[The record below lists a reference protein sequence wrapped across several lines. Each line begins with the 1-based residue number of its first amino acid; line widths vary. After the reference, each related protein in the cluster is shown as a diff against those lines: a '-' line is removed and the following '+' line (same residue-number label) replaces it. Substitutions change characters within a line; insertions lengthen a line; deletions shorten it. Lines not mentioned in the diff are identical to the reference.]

1 MSPFARG
8 CPANGHCWV
17 QLQTSGAS
25 TWDAAAG
32 KLLAHELLHTDAEIL
47 QDLLHVCGGA
57 EFQQLLVILTQPGF
71 TYTLVAGVFQL
82 AALSQLMALLL
93 WTA

>member
-1 MSPFARG
+1 MA
-8 CPANGHCWV
+8 A
-17 QLQTSGAS
+17 LQTGTAGFSFRPLEHPPF
-25 TWDAAAG
+25 AAAG
-32 KLLAHELLHTDAEIL
+32 KLLAHELLHAGAEIL

-57 EFQQLLVILTQPGF
+57 EFQQLLVTLTQPGF